1 MLQDFSRL
9 ATSTRP
15 AAFPAPCRRPAG
27 AGVGPKSSAL
37 ATVILTLNLLCL
49 WYYCAGGIFATT
61 LLGGIAVI
69 SLLTVP
75 FRESSAVIRENW
87 VALLGCGVLSV
98 VSFML
103 FRTKTTFEVFLVL
116 ALFGVG
122 CGSVLRLL
130 VSQARGVD
138 RAFMLI
144 VLLVAAFAGWGAYYA
159 TAIMPQNQI
168 ITGDI
173 NASNQEVERILQ
185 LFHVGNNYYTI
196 TYFLAVPM
204 VAIGLLFIEV
214 RSRLIQF
221 VLLGS
226 AVTACVLAIVF
237 ERRGPIWSA
246 AITFLV
252 MLPLAYRNRRGAKDI
267 GITIAG
273 LSLVAGAA
281 GVWLLSREWGADV
294 INRFMLRNQEL
305 LEDARFSLWIDSLR
319 WTLLNPLGNGRASFQ
334 NVSMYAHNAIL
345 DGGLDLGIPG
355 ALAMGSLW
363 LQAAWTCARRI
374 IRRVEDI
381 GPLEAILFAIAIS
394 HLLMVL
400 QEPVLNER
408 WIVLLWAAISLR
420 YASPVIRDG
429 RRAPRAFPVRLQVG

>member
-1 MLQDFSRL
+1 MLQNFSQL
-9 ATSTRP
+9 A
-15 AAFPAPCRRPAG
+15 APAPLSPSRRPAG
-27 AGVGPKSSAL
+27 FGGGAGSSAL
-37 ATVILTLNLLCL
+37 AIIILTLNLLCL

-61 LLGGIAVI
+61 LLACIAVI
-69 SLLTVP
+69 SLLVVP
-75 FRESSAVIRENW
+75 FRESFVVIRENW
-87 VALLGCGVLSV
+87 IALFGCGVLSI
-98 VSFML
+98 VSYSL

-116 ALFGVG
+116 ALFSVG

-138 RAFMLI
+138 RAFALI
-144 VLLVAAFAGWGAYYA
+144 VLLVAAFAGWGGYYA

-173 NASNQEVERILQ
+173 NPSSQEVERILQ
-185 LFHVGNNYYTI
+185 LFYVGNNYYTI

-204 VAIGLLFIEV
+204 VGISLLFIEV

-226 AVTACVLAIVF
+226 TLAAGVLAIVF

-246 AITFLV
+246 VITFLF
-252 MLPLAYRNRRGAKDI
+252 MLPLAYRNRKSAKDI
-267 GITIAG
+267 GVKIAG
-273 LSLVAGAA
+273 ISLVAGAA
-281 GVWLLSREWGADV
+281 GIWLLSREWGTDV
-294 INRFMLRNQEL
+294 INRFMVRNQEL
-305 LEDARFSLWIDSLR
+305 LQDARFSLWIDSLH

-345 DGGLDLGIPG
+345 DGGLDLGVAG
-355 ALAMGSLW
+355 ALAMASLW
-363 LQAAWTCARRI
+363 LHAAWGCFLRI
-374 IRRVEDI
+374 SRRVADL
-381 GPLEAILFAIAIS
+381 GPLEAVLLAITVS

-408 WIVLLWAAISLR
+408 WIVLLWAATSLR
-420 YASPVIRDG
+420 YASPPFGDG
-429 RRAPRAFPVRLQVG
+429 KRVFPVRSRMG